1 VSGVPEFVMPSLGAD
16 MSAGTL
22 TAWLKHPGDAVRRG
36 DIVAVVETD
45 KADVEVEVFADG
57 VIEQLLVGE
66 GTKVPVGTPLALI
79 SGHGE
84 PAAPAAGPP
93 GPPPAPTAAAPAPA
107 GPSRALVRAP
117 GERLLISPAARRLA
131 EALGVDPA
139 AIAGSGP
146 GGRIVERDVQRAA
159 EAAAPAP
166 VPGAPAAESR
176 SARMRR
182 VIAAAM
188 SRSNREIPHYYL
200 DTTID
205 LGPALDWLRE
215 QNLARPLEQ
224 RLLPGVLMLRATA
237 LALREVPQ
245 LNGHWVGDAAVT
257 SEAVHLGV
265 AISLRG
271 GGLVAPA
278 LHDADRLALDE
289 LMAAFRDLVTRARA
303 LSLRSSELADPTCT
317 VTSLGEQGVE
327 GVHGVIFP
335 PQLAIVGF
343 GTVVER
349 PWARHGGLLVAPVVR
364 ATLSGDH
371 RASDGHEGARL
382 LAAIDRLLQEPG
394 RL

>member
-1 VSGVPEFVMPSLGAD
+1 
-16 MSAGTL
+16 
-22 TAWLKHPGDAVRRG
+22 
-36 DIVAVVETD
+36 
-45 KADVEVEVFADG
+45 
-57 VIEQLLVGE
+57 
-66 GTKVPVGTPLALI
+66 
-79 SGHGE
+79 
-84 PAAPAAGPP
+84 
-93 GPPPAPTAAAPAPA
+93 
-107 GPSRALVRAP
+107 
-117 GERLLISPAARRLA
+117 
-131 EALGVDPA
+131 
-139 AIAGSGP
+139 
-146 GGRIVERDVQRAA
+146 
-159 EAAAPAP
+159 
-166 VPGAPAAESR
+166 
-176 SARMRR
+176 MRR